1 MTFPKETATLLI
13 VTIVTVLVWLLAAAK
28 TREVDTIAG
37 RLDLSVASDSAGDRF
52 QVSPDRIPISV
63 TLEGPAIAVREA
75 RQLLTSS
82 RLPISLPA
90 EHGRMDIESLA
101 EEVRAVERIRSS
113 GVAVVAVE
121 PPTLTVD
128 VTEFVERK
136 AVTRA
141 RFPEAASVQDISIT
155 PQEVAI
161 SIPMRQIHDMPET
174 LTAEATVDQRDLMGL
189 EPGVLHTL
197 DATLSIVDG
206 PSQTSD
212 LTITPATARVSFR
225 LVARHRILTI
235 PRVRIQIASAPE
247 DFGAWSVTVPQPF
260 LENVEIEASLEIM
273 EAVEQGRAPVVAI
286 VHLTTSEKE
295 RTIDSKVVSFFAVV
309 DSDGVAT
316 PVAGS
321 AAGESHPTVSLEITR
336 TEP

>member
-28 TREVDTIAG
+28 TRELDTIAG

-82 RLPISLPA
+82 PLPISLPA

-206 PSQTSD
+206 PSQT
-212 LTITPATARVSFR
+212 
-225 LVARHRILTI
+225 
-235 PRVRIQIASAPE
+235 
-247 DFGAWSVTVPQPF
+247 
-260 LENVEIEASLEIM
+260 
-273 EAVEQGRAPVVAI
+273 
-286 VHLTTSEKE
+286 
-295 RTIDSKVVSFFAVV
+295 
-309 DSDGVAT
+309 
-316 PVAGS
+316 
-321 AAGESHPTVSLEITR
+321 
-336 TEP
+336 